1 MADKFTG
8 GVDTP
13 TNLQFG
19 ANEFVDTSNPLEALP
34 DAAKALAEGTGLLAT
49 RSAQAVFDEQT
60 NAEKDY
66 YTKAREAKQGL
77 WEASRP
83 EARDDEAVA
92 KYSQQL
98 MDLKIAEKQGLI
110 SGANSQIR
118 QETIL
123 KQTINRFPH
132 REEEIRRMYSS
143 TRARA
148 ALEREQFKD
157 PIEEGIDAMVSRAF
171 GAGRTPAEQIDFE
184 RAAEAYTVFKQ
195 NAEMRATLG
204 TDLQNEFSEMIDRN
218 FSTLAYA
225 EVANWLKVARS
236 QFEQDPTMTV
246 EMAKGQL
253 EQVKTQILLGY
264 QRTVNDIVRRS
275 PNPDAVLSRDFV
287 TSKRSEVA
295 KMIDDLGA
303 GITSMDQLVAKQRM
317 MEWGKQLGYEK
328 LMKYDPLLAW
338 TVVSNPEKGAAFILG
353 DWDKTEHI
361 MRTAGV
367 SELNVIIQNS
377 TGAEKTRLQ
386 FQRDMILGWNGLSQ
400 SEYFDDMLGR
410 GVAPPTTGMPE
421 VDAART
427 NAVISNALNSSNATP
442 EMKTNAAK
450 AALDVE
456 KKYSKPGEYVGPS
469 AVWYKDPARR
479 NALRSDP
486 QFQEQMKTEVENS
499 AANLIQNI
507 TDAGAA
513 SSISYLRQAE
523 FEPTDKPWSLYT
535 QGGPFVS
542 TQADVSHTDKLNTTT
557 LVAGDL
563 RKAVL
568 GLNHMFW
575 IKTVMEG
582 GSAADQWAMT
592 VLREAEQVE
601 KENKEAAEAEA
612 EKKKKKAEAK

>member
-34 DAAKALAEGTGLLAT
+34 GAAKALAEGTGVLAT
-49 RSAQAVFDEQT
+49 RSAQAVFDDQAS
-60 NAEKDY
+60 AERDY
-66 YTKAREAKQGL
+66 YTKSREAKQGL
-77 WEASRP
+77 WEASLP
-83 EARDDEAVA
+83 ESRDDEAVA

-98 MDLKIAEKQGLI
+98 IDLKIAEKQGLI
-110 SGANSQIR
+110 SGSNSQIR

-157 PIEEGIDAMVSRAF
+157 PIEEGVDQMVTRAYA
-171 GAGRTPAEQIDFE
+171 AGRTPAQQLDFE
-184 RAAEAYTVFKQ
+184 RAAEGYTVFKQ

-204 TDLQNEFSEMIDRN
+204 TDLQNEFSEMIDKQY
-218 FSTLAYA
+218 STMAFA
-225 EVANWLKVARS
+225 EVSNWLGWASKAF
-236 QFEQDPTMTV
+236 QTDKTMTI
-246 EMAKGQL
+246 EMAKGQF
-253 EQVKTQILLGY
+253 EKVKSQILLGY
-264 QRTVNDIVRRS
+264 QATVNGIVRNS
-275 PNPDAVLSRDFV
+275 ANPDAVLSRDFV

-295 KMIDDLGA
+295 KMLDDQVSQ
-303 GITSMDQLVAKQRM
+303 INSMDQLVAKQRM

-328 LMKYDPLLAW
+328 LMKYDPLIAW
-338 TVVSNPEKGAAFILG
+338 MVTSNPEKGAAFVFE

-361 MRTAGV
+361 MRNAGV
-367 SELNVIIQNS
+367 SELNVLIQNS
-377 TGAEKTRLQ
+377 TGADKTRLQ

-400 SEYFDDMLGR
+400 SEYFDDMLGK

-421 VDAART
+421 VDASRT
-427 NAVISNALNSSNATP
+427 NAVVASTLNSRNSTP

-513 SSISYLRQAE
+513 SSISYSRQAE

-542 TQADVSHTDKLNTTT
+542 TQADVSHTDKLNTTM